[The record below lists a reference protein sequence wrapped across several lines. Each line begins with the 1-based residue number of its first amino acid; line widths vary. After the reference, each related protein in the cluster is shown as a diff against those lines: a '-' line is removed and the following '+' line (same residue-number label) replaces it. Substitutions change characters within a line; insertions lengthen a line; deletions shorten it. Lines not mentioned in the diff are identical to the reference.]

1 MKNKIIIEAKMKK
14 KKVALMGT
22 CAESTWREQLI
33 PQLDIDYFDPVVDDW
48 TPECQEEEI
57 RQRKTCDYVL
67 YVITPSMKGVYS
79 IAEVVDDSNK
89 RPDKTV
95 FCFLESYNSKDFSKE
110 QIKSLKQ
117 VGEMIKENGGEVCEN
132 LTQVAEFLNRSK

>member
-1 MKNKIIIEAKMKK
+1 MKNKIIIEAKKKK

-57 RQRKTCDYVL
+57 RQRETCDFCL

-79 IAEVVDDSNK
+79 IK
-89 RPDKTV
+89 RV
-95 FCFLESYNSKDFSKE
+95 
-110 QIKSLKQ
+110 
-117 VGEMIKENGGEVCEN
+117 
-132 LTQVAEFLNRSK
+132 